1 MPVALSAATMDH
13 SDPDN
18 PHRAMARLS
27 TANSR
32 HTSSRM
38 NSEDGA
44 ERGHWSDALRRAV
57 VADCNGLEGCILMVP
72 VQYSHSWLMAMGGD
86 QASRLNLCAY
96 HPAIRYLAGSS

>member
-1 MPVALSAATMDH
+1 MDH
-13 SDPDN
+13 LDPDN

-32 HTSSRM
+32 HISSRM
-38 NSEDGA
+38 NSEDGVV
-44 ERGHWSDALRRAV
+44 RDRRSGVLRRAV
-57 VADCNGLEGCILMVP
+57 VADCNGLAGCILMVP

-96 HPAIRYLAGSS
+96 RPAIRYLAGSS